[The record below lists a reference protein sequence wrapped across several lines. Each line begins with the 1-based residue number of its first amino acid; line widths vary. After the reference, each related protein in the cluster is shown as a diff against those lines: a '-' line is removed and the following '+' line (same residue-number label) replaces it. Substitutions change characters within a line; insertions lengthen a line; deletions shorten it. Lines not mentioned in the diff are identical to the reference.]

1 MRYRIFPAIG
11 IARLGEDD
19 NFFLGPER
27 PGAGPGDLQADGT
40 FKDWIRGAASH
51 RLLVERSG
59 RFGLVVQQ
67 GADEVFLEVERDPA
81 L

>member
-27 PGAGPGDLQADGT
+27 PGAGPGELQPDGSV
-40 FKDWIRGAASH
+40 AP
-51 RLLVERSG
+51 
-59 RFGLVVQQ
+59 VVQGCHAYQ
-67 GADEVFLEVERDPA
+67 DQETRRSVSPL
-81 L
+81 